1 MSIRKMERV
10 IGDART
16 ARDEWASVELGYWR
30 EIDTRYTFVDPMLG
44 ALGWKISDPKE
55 CYPEYPRG
63 DGAVD
68 YALFRSAEM
77 EKIGRLQVAPDIVIE
92 SKKLRTALDGEIS
105 QLRDYV
111 KADPPMRKGLAVLTN
126 GGEWRIYRV
135 TRTSTLARE
144 PVTVDIL
151 NGNRS
156 NAARDLN
163 RLLCRRCSG

>member
-1 MSIRKMERV
+1 MSVREVERV
-10 IGDART
+10 IGGART
-16 ARDEWASVELGYWR
+16 AKEEWASVELGYWR
-30 EIDTRYTFVDPMLG
+30 EIDTRFTFVDPMLG
-44 ALGWKISDPKE
+44 ALGWDIFDPQK
-55 CYPEYPRG
+55 CYPEYPQG
-63 DGAVD
+63 NGAVD
-68 YALFRSAEM
+68 YALFRRGEM

-92 SKKLRTALDGEIS
+92 SKELRTTLDGEIS

-151 NGNRS
+151 NGNRR
-156 NAARDLN
+156 NATRDLN
-163 RLLCRRCSG
+163 QYLGR